1 MSYKKEYDRSDA
13 ISIYE
18 YSKQLI
24 GHSLNSWSQ
33 QITNLVMDEGLGYK
47 AKNKGDLGQNVERI
61 FFKYDPNSSKKADFE
76 EANLELKCTGLRESY
91 NKRGELKYL
100 IKERLV
106 CDIINYIKD
115 VDLEFE
121 KSHFFVKCSRMLI
134 LFYLYQKDIG
144 MLDLVFLKSVLW
156 KLPKKDLLIIRQ
168 DYETIIQKIKTGNAH
183 LISESDTMY
192 LAACRK
198 GNGGEKD
205 LRPQPYSDIKAY
217 QRAFSLKPSYMRTVL
232 QYVIEKGAD
241 FATNFYEEGEIPQ
254 LVSQDDLEVSSFFD
268 VILSR
273 FRNFYGKNYHELR
286 EVLLFK
292 ESGAKQKYALAANAI
307 ISPRNSIKD
316 TDRYD
321 EFKKSGITVKTVR
334 MNYNGSIDEC
344 MSFENIDYVE
354 IFENDV
360 WEDSRLYE
368 IFTTKFL
375 FVVYK
380 EAQENSSIIIA
391 GKEEKEYKLYKAF
404 FWSMPSSDLEEARL
418 YWENIRKN
426 VMNNTIELNRFYK
439 IADHKKFHV
448 RPKGT
453 KQSYHLAAENPNGG
467 KADKFCYWFNSEY
480 VKSIINNQE
489 EKIA

>member
-33 QITNLVMDEGLGYK
+33 QTTNLVMDEGVGYK

-61 FFKYDPNSSKKADFE
+61 FFKYEPNSSKKADFE
-76 EANLELKCTGLRESY
+76 EANLELKCTGLRETY
-91 NKRGELKYL
+91 NKRGELNYL

-115 VDLEFE
+115 VNLTFE
-121 KSHFFVKCSRMLI
+121 ESNFFAKCSRMLI

-144 MLDLVFLKSVLW
+144 MLDFVFLKSVLW
-156 KLPKKDLLIIRQ
+156 KLPEKDLQIIRQ

-198 GNGGEKD
+198 GSGGEKD
-205 LRPQPYSDIKAY
+205 LRSQPFSDIKAY

-241 FATNFYEEGEIPQ
+241 FATNFYEEGEVPQ
-254 LVSQDDLEVSSFFD
+254 LVSQDDLEKSSFFD

-273 FRNFYGKNYHELR
+273 FQKFYGKNYHEL
-286 EVLLFK
+286 LNALSLK
-292 ESGAKQKYALAANAI
+292 ESGAKHKYALVANAI
-307 ISPRNSIKD
+307 ISPKNSTLDVDK
-316 TDRYD
+316 YD

-334 MNYNGSIDEC
+334 VNYNGVIKES

-368 IFTTKFL
+368 ILTTKFL

-380 EAQENSSIIIA
+380 EAQENSSITIA
-391 GKEEKEYKLYKAF
+391 GKEEKDFRLYKAF
-404 FWSMPSSDLEEARL
+404 FWSMPSSDLEEARS
-418 YWENIRKN
+418 YWENIRSN
-426 VMNNTIELNRFYK
+426 VVNNSIELSRFYS

-453 KQSYHLAAENPNGG
+453 KESYRLAAENPNGG

-489 EKIA
+489 GK